1 MDQSNYAFVL
11 LLFGLNNAMSNAI
24 ISNATASQHVFLL
37 LQYFR
42 SFLHY
47 GALWY
52 LFLLFLSD
60 LKTCVASDIT
70 QICRLFVFGDVE
82 EDKKF
87 EKISLPSLMVL
98 SGYFEGTRMILML
111 IINSQEILFFRCA
124 SIS

>member
-60 LKTCVASDIT
+60 LKTYVASDIT

-87 EKISLPSLMVL
+87 
-98 SGYFEGTRMILML
+98 
-111 IINSQEILFFRCA
+111 
-124 SIS
+124 